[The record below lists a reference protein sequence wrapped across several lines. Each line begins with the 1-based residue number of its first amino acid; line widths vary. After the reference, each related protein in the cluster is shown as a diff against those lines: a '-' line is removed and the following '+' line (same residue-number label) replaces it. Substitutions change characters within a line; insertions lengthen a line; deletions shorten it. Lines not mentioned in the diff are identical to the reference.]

1 MYSLFKPYQYSVIK
15 YNFCSQCHK
24 NEAQYIKENVLY
36 KQLQKII

>member
-1 MYSLFKPYQYSVIK
+1 MYSLFKPYQYTVIK

-24 NEAQYIKENVLY
+24 NAAQNKQKNVLY